1 MRRDSRIVAGWL
13 GSEALGNERLGR
25 GLGSFFLDLSEQ
37 PGFGRRAG
45 PVSLRMMMSETAGL
59 ENYGARLG
67 HAAATSVVEV
77 HKRYRRGIFNAVF
90 RAYATSL
97 PAST

>member
-1 MRRDSRIVAGWL
+1 MAGWL

-37 PGFGRRAG
+37 PGFGRRGG
-45 PVSLRMMMSETAGL
+45 PVSLRMIMSETAGL

-77 HKRYRRGIFNAVF
+77 QAVSA
-90 RAYATSL
+90 RDL
-97 PAST
+97 